1 MTVRIVRLKPNDVN
15 DEPAFHE
22 AAEELASGM
31 ARICRLYG
39 VAPIVGRLYAVLFVA
54 TRPLSL
60 DELCERVGAAKST
73 TSVALQ
79 KLVRARVAARLP
91 PRGDRRDYYE
101 AITDPWA
108 VIADWNRLYFT
119 PELEMF
125 RDTGRA
131 LEDALGAKD
140 APGKED
146 ARILRERLAGF
157 REMAE
162 TFSTLLA
169 SVPKPAEAR
178 RAARRI
184 PVTVDDDGDPR

>member
-1 MTVRIVRLKPNDVN
+1 MN
-15 DEPAFHE
+15 DEPSFHE

-39 VAPIVGRLYAVLFVA
+39 VAPIVGRLYAALFVA

-79 KLVRARVAARLP
+79 KLVRAHVARRLP
-91 PRGDRRDYYE
+91 PRGDRRDYFE
-101 AITDPWA
+101 AVTDPWA

-125 RDTGRA
+125 RETGHA
-131 LEDALGAKD
+131 LEVSLDGRD
-140 APGKED
+140 APAKED
-146 ARILRERLAGF
+146 VKVLRERLAGF
-157 REMAE
+157 RDMAE
-162 TFSTLLA
+162 TVSALLS
-169 SVPKPAEAR
+169 SVPKPAEGR

-184 PVTVDDDGDPR
+184 PVTVDEEDP

>member
-1 MTVRIVRLKPNDVN
+1 MN
-15 DEPAFHE
+15 DEPSFHE

-39 VAPIVGRLYAVLFVA
+39 VAPIVGRLYAALFVA

-79 KLVRARVAARLP
+79 KLVRAHVARRLP
-91 PRGDRRDYYE
+91 PRGDRRDYFE
-101 AITDPWA
+101 AVTDPWA

-125 RDTGRA
+125 RETGHA
-131 LEDALGAKD
+131 LEVSLDGRD
-140 APGKED
+140 APAKED
-146 ARILRERLAGF
+146 VSCASGWRGFARWQ
-157 REMAE
+157 
-162 TFSTLLA
+162 
-169 SVPKPAEAR
+169 R
-178 RAARRI
+178 RCPRCCRRCRSRRR
-184 PVTVDDDGDPR
+184 GGRQRGGSR